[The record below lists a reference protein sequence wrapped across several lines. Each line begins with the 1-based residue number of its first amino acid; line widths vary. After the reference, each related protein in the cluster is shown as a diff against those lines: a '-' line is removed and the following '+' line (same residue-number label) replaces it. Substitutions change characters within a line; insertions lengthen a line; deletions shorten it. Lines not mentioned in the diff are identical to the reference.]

1 MSKLL
6 LIVSLALGIASLAA
20 GLHCLL
26 RLEPDIA
33 VFDSRAMEAM
43 AAENYIAS
51 NEAMSQVGTLSQEL
65 KRYAMLT
72 LTTGLLGAL
81 LAGFSGLKKN
91 PFGWGALALSLIG
104 LVLGIS
110 QLS

>member
-1 MSKLL
+1 MSKLML
-6 LIVSLALGIASLAA
+6 TVSLALGITSLLA
-20 GLHCLL
+20 GLHCQLQ
-26 RLEPDIA
+26 LEPKIEE
-33 VFDSRAMEAM
+33 VDSRAMEAM

-51 NEAMSQVGTLSQEL
+51 NEAMSQVDTLSQEL
-65 KRYAMLT
+65 KRYAILT

-91 PFGWGALALSLIG
+91 PFAWGAVIFSLIG
-104 LVLGIS
+104 LALGIS